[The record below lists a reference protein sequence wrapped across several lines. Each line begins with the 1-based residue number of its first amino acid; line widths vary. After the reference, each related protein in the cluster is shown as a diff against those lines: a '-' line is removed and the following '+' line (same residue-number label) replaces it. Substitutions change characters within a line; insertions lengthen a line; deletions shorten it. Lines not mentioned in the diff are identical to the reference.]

1 MTLQNK
7 QPHQYENRILLVVVG
22 MTPQVVT
29 ETLYKLAVQQQPAY
43 IPTEVH
49 LITTQEGASSATLAL
64 LGIENKQGWF
74 QQLVQDYQLPNIQF
88 SVDNIHII
96 KDTEGQFIDD
106 NESSEHNRI
115 AADFITHKIKAFT
128 QNKDS
133 ALHVSLAGGRKTMSY
148 YAGYALSLY
157 GRNQDRLSHV
167 LVDKN
172 FQNNANFFY
181 PPAKP
186 IRIEINNHYYN
197 TDDARIILS
206 DIPYVRMQQHI
217 PKALLDGNEG
227 FNATV
232 EKIQLF
238 SGPSEIHISLSDKAL
253 TLNGVSIDLKD
264 KPYAVYVWLC
274 QRKKMNKSAVIFDD
288 ENYFSEFK
296 GIFSNLFGEHDGG
309 MDSIEDRERAIKTSK
324 NPKEF
329 IQRQKAYFRPHF
341 SKIKGVIEQQL
352 GEKFAQP
359 FLIQSNENNNTVS
372 YQISLEA
379 NAIHITQ

>member
-1 MTLQNK
+1 MTVPNR
-7 QPHQYENRILLVVVG
+7 QPHQYEKRILLVVVG

-64 LGIENKQGWF
+64 LGLESEQGWF
-74 QQLVQDYQLPNIQF
+74 QRLVQDYQLPNIQF

-128 QNKDS
+128 QDKDS

-157 GRNQDRLSHV
+157 GRVQDRLSHV
-167 LVDKN
+167 LVDKI
-172 FQNNANFFY
+172 FQNNKKFFY
-181 PPAKP
+181 PPSKP
-186 IRIEINNHYYN
+186 DRLVVNNQYYN

-217 PKALLDGNEG
+217 PEALLDGNEG
-227 FNATV
+227 FNETV

-238 SGPSEIHISLSDKAL
+238 SGPSKIYINLSDKAL
-253 TLNGVSIDLKD
+253 TLNGVPIDLKD

-274 QRKKMNKSAVIFDD
+274 QRKKMNRPAITFDD
-288 ENYFSEFK
+288 SNYFAEFK
-296 GIFSNLFGEHDGG
+296 DVFSGLFGEHDGG
-309 MDSIEDRERAIKTSK
+309 MDSIEDKERTIKESK
-324 NPKEF
+324 KSKEF
-329 IQRQKAYFRPHF
+329 IQQQKVYFRPHF
-341 SKIKGVIEQQL
+341 SKIKGIIEQQL

-379 NAIHITQ
+379 DAIYIT